1 MNELRHL
8 RGKRTQEEIASLLG
22 ISKSAWSMYE
32 VGKRTPRDEIK
43 VKIAKLF
50 GKSIEELFF
59 QQQKH

>member
-8 RGKRTQEEIASLLG
+8 RGKRTQEDIASLLG